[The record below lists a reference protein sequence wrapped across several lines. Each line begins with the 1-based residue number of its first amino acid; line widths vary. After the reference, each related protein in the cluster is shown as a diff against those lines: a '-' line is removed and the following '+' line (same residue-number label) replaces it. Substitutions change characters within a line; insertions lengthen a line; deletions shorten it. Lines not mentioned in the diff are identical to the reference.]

1 MPSNTSSDD
10 TELGWLFTSLKV
22 VAILILL
29 WLLYY
34 NCHVTVSAGHTGV
47 ETQFGAATGQEYNP
61 GFNIKLPWK
70 GVADFNT
77 QIQLISS
84 GQLAASSSDLQ
95 QVTTTVEI
103 NYQPKATGISW
114 IFQNIGTDYAN
125 KVIIPAIP
133 EAVKAVVAQYTA
145 SELVTQRARVKQNI
159 TDTLSIQLAKSD
171 IVVNAVNIT
180 DFDFSDSFNQAIEAK
195 QVAQQAVLTAQQNL
209 DQAKIDQQKTVV
221 TAQANAQAAIDTA
234 NGAAQAVIINAKA
247 AQQAQQLQTTSLNP
261 LYLELQYILHWNGN
275 LPQYFSGG
283 SNLPFFTVPQTNT
296 TTPQQ

>member
-1 MPSNTSSDD
+1 MSKNMSSSSDEFGWAI
-10 TELGWLFTSLKV
+10 TVGKVFLGVVILFIV
-22 VAILILL
+22 
-29 WLLYY
+29 YY

-47 ETQFGAATGQEYNP
+47 ETQFGAATGQEYSP
-61 GFNIKLPWK
+61 GFNFKLPWK

-77 QIQLISS
+77 QIQLVSS
-84 GQLAASSSDLQ
+84 GTLNASSSDLQ
-95 QVTTTVEI
+95 GVSTTVEI

-133 EAVKAVVAQYTA
+133 EAVKAVTAQYTA
-145 SELVTQRARVKQNI
+145 SQLVTQRAKVKQDI
-159 TDTLSIQLAKSD
+159 TNTLSQQLAKSD
-171 IVVNAVNIT
+171 IIVNAVNIT
-180 DFDFSDSFNQAIEAK
+180 NFDFSDSFNQAIEAK

-209 DQAKIDQQKTVV
+209 DQARIDQQKTVV

-247 AQQAQQLQTTSLNP
+247 AQEAQQLQTKSLNP
-261 LYLELQYILHWNGN
+261 LYLSLQYILHWNGQ

-283 SNLPFFTVPQTNT
+283 NNLPFFTIPLTGT
-296 TTPQQ
+296 TIPAQ